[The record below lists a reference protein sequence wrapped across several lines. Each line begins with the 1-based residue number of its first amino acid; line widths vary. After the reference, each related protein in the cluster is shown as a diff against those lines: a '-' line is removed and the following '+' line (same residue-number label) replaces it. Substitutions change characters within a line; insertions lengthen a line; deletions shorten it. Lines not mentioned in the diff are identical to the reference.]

1 MGLHAK
7 FESGKISWPGRLIA
21 GIGGIMMPS
30 SSSSSSFRGRVSL
43 EELEHRLDHLDHDVK
58 EIKDIVSARRP
69 RLRDWGIGAAVVSV
83 TAALLATFLVGYFH
97 TLDDRDT
104 LRHNVDN
111 LQQEVSNL
119 GAMRDLVSQYNAL
132 ITYALQQ
139 NKLSEQ
145 EVSRFVRGT
154 PGLAPAGQ
162 QLRTAQITDPSER
175 AQVVDGTIV
184 RGVISS
190 FKFSGATIVSNT
202 CWTAGCSKNLSSS
215 EKTIWIV
222 TQDVATNRFYPQ
234 GSWTDQAGP
243 VLINSAGEW
252 VSPAVS
258 MGGTSRGAPIFIDAI
273 LVSHKGEDVFKEYLK
288 EGAVTGHYVGLK
300 FGELPAGADILDT
313 VMVFRR

>member
-1 MGLHAK
+1 
-7 FESGKISWPGRLIA
+7 
-21 GIGGIMMPS
+21 MMPS
-30 SSSSSSFRGRVSL
+30 SSSPSSVGGRVSL

-58 EIKDIVSARRP
+58 EIKDIVSARRS
-69 RLRDWGIGAAVVSV
+69 RWRDWGIGAAVVSV
-83 TAALLATFLVGYFH
+83 TAALLVTFLVGYFH
-97 TLDDRDT
+97 TLGDRDN
-104 LRHNVDN
+104 LRRNVDN

-119 GAMRDLVSQYNAL
+119 GAMRNLVSQYNAL

-145 EVSRFVRGT
+145 EVSRFVKGT

-175 AQVVDGTIV
+175 AQVTNGTIV
-184 RGVISS
+184 RGIISS
-190 FKFSGATIVSNT
+190 FKISGATIVSST
-202 CWTAGCSKNLSSS
+202 CWTVGCSKKLSSS
-215 EKTIWIV
+215 ERTIWIV

-258 MGGTSRGAPIFIDAI
+258 MGGTLPGGPIFIDAI
-273 LVSHKGEDVFKEYLK
+273 LVNHKGEDVFKKYLQ
-288 EGAVTGHYVGLK
+288 EGEVTGRYVGLK